1 MGHICLLPENLDIT
15 RWYGLE
21 LHRKVEVVEK
31 YTLGEARSAAVL
43 SWDKDAMSCFR
54 AGVMRISFYSVSIL
68 RKIILQA
75 VELGADAVMVDSPA
89 KIKAFRKE

>member
-68 RKIILQA
+68 RKIICKQ
-75 VELGADAVMVDSPA
+75 
-89 KIKAFRKE
+89 